1 MLTCYLPCCRLP
13 YRLVFLTTA
22 DSERPRARK
31 RQRIETASLDPSS
44 YHRTTNLASSS
55 SQSLNMMRLPE
66 TDHDGPSSG
75 APGVSAQAGPSS
87 LNGSVDGLVATN
99 GHKNGFTPLA
109 NGNSGIGAVMGNGI
123 AKHGKSIAKV
133 NLPGTTLY
141 DDSFVNREEFVR
153 LVIQTLRDVGYAYVL
168 SVLQNMQLFAEPC
181 PIESLQQPLRLN
193 LVIPWKCPKYHS
205 SGNIYSMGCGPKLKQ
220 CWDV

>member
-1 MLTCYLPCCRLP
+1 
-13 YRLVFLTTA
+13 
-22 DSERPRARK
+22 
-31 RQRIETASLDPSS
+31 
-44 YHRTTNLASSS
+44 
-55 SQSLNMMRLPE
+55 MRLPE

-168 SVLQNMQLFAEPC
+168 SVLQNMQLFADPLTNR
-181 PIESLQQPLRLN
+181 ESAATLEAESGYTLELPEVSQFRQYILDGMWAKAEAVLGRLGLHETEGL
-193 LVIPWKCPKYHS
+193 LV
-205 SGNIYSMGCGPKLKQ
+205 
-220 CWDV
+220 